1 MKREVYEKAKDLID
15 DIGRIE
21 QQLHESVNQQH
32 WIAISTPNN
41 RDLRYSLRFQIDLTE
56 WLKLKK
62 EEYQREFDELI

>member
-21 QQLHESVNQQH
+21 KQVYECENQQH

-41 RDLRYSLRFQIDLTE
+41 RDLRYSLRFQNDLTK
-56 WLKLKK
+56 WLKSKM
-62 EEYQREFDELI
+62 EEYQREFDELN